1 MLINW
6 FSLNAG
12 CTSPTAN
19 QVAKLPP
26 SGGRLNDPLCEMVAH
41 GPKPARLIVVTTDA
55 VGCIAEIL
63 GTIPPPHLGSDCSV
77 VAVVTLRGGDNYG
90 ASPAPLN
97 HGALKIDACSHFDVE
112 HVRRIDL
119 NAVLSHAHGVQR

>member
-77 VAVVTLRGGDNYG
+77 VAVVTLRGGDNYCPRAQTRG
-90 ASPAPLN
+90 GLSSGPRGFP
-97 HGALKIDACSHFDVE
+97 G
-112 HVRRIDL
+112 RIW
-119 NAVLSHAHGVQR
+119 SE